1 MAVPGNV
8 KRILARLGVEVRKP
22 SLFSSLPLHG
32 VAVEPFRDPVLST
45 LAEFPDQRE
54 YFAMWRLPEIFD
66 PWRHMT
72 SSIFSA
78 PFEIQ
83 AGRSTPAA
91 RILRDRAQHIWHG
104 LRPGDRHIVLQRLLD
119 AEWFGWRPMQLVL
132 ERRTWPGAGEGSR
145 EEVWVPG
152 RIVDKPPENFRFT
165 PDAERR
171 MVFLPGLG
179 QPPVIFSPEE
189 VRAGWLT
196 PRVRTLD
203 DPYGLGLGMFAWM
216 IWRIAESVS
225 TKFYGAVDREW
236 GMVKVT
242 RRNSGKPVREEI
254 LELQDDVAAMLE
266 YFNSENVL
274 LEVQGYAVE
283 FIERLE
289 FISSGVEL
297 LRHLRTSI
305 QTLIEGQTLTSDTS
319 TAGPAGSSQVHQEV
333 RSEFAKAAIATTV
346 EVFYG

>member
-1 MAVPGNV
+1 
-8 KRILARLGVEVRKP
+8 
-22 SLFSSLPLHG
+22 
-32 VAVEPFRDPVLST
+32 VEPFRDPVLST

-78 PFEIQ
+78 RFEIQ
-83 AGRSTPAA
+83 ASRATPAA
-91 RILRDRAQHIWHG
+91 RILRDRARHIWHG
-104 LRPGDRHIVLQRLLD
+104 LRPGDRH
-119 AEWFGWRPMQLVL
+119 
-132 ERRTWPGAGEGSR
+132 
-145 EEVWVPG
+145 
-152 RIVDKPPENFRFT
+152 N
-165 PDAERR
+165 
-171 MVFLPGLG
+171 
-179 QPPVIFSPEE
+179 
-189 VRAGWLT
+189 
-196 PRVRTLD
+196 
-203 DPYGLGLGMFAWM
+203 
-216 IWRIAESVS
+216 
-225 TKFYGAVDREW
+225 
-236 GMVKVT
+236 
-242 RRNSGKPVREEI
+242 
-254 LELQDDVAAMLE
+254 VAAMLE

-346 EVFYG
+346 ECSMDELFMNSFWLNLGEVDPEDCPRFVSWLKLRLSVPTVKLLFEMGVPMRGKRVAQLLNAGSVVDRAEVIEGEEDEVLVQKGPGVSLGETLRDVSLGGQDGEQQRQDMEVDDGSA